1 MISLKPVRFN
11 LKIGGGGEWQHL
23 ITHIISNGEYLFP
36 EQNFLVK
43 YDVFLTASVVSFIV
57 FELENV

>member
-1 MISLKPVRFN
+1 M
-11 LKIGGGGEWQHL
+11 
-23 ITHIISNGEYLFP
+23 ISNGEYLFP

-43 YDVFLTASVVSFIV
+43 YDVFLTASVISFIV